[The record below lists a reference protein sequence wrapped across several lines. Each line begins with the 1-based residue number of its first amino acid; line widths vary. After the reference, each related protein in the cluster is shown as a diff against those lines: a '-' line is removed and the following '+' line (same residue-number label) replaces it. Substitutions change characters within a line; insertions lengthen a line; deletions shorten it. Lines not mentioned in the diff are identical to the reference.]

1 MTVTR
6 PPAVAGLFYP
16 HDPKELRRVVDDA
29 LAEARPPAL
38 TSRAVISPHAGYVY
52 SGALAAT
59 AIACLPRQ
67 TRRVLVL
74 CPCHRVGIDGMAL
87 AGADMHA
94 TPLGDIPTDQ
104 DLTEQIASH
113 PSVVTAPIVHQ
124 AEHSIEVQ
132 LPFLQR
138 HLNDGFSIV
147 PVAVGH
153 VPPTAVADIIEIA
166 WQHDDTAVVV
176 SSDLSHYL
184 PYHQARAVDADTLQR
199 IRTLDGPLSG
209 EQACG
214 AYPVSG
220 LIEFARRHD
229 LTPVILDSCNSGD
242 TAGDRH
248 RVVGY
253 GALALRP
260 ASALPALAYNAIA
273 TRLGKPSIAVPDTDE
288 DLESEGATFVTLER
302 GGHLRGCIG
311 SLLAHRPLR
320 DDVEYNARAAAFS
333 DSRFR
338 PLSARELPHLD
349 VEVSLLSAP
358 KPMTD
363 TPGLGRAEVE
373 ARLRPGIDGVTLS
386 QGPRRA
392 TFLPQVWDEL
402 PGPREFVSALLRK
415 GGWPHWDPR
424 ITVETYQVTSF
435 HLPRQ

>member
-16 HDPKELRRVVDDA
+16 HDPHELRRVVDDA
-29 LAEARPPAL
+29 LAQAQPSAL
-38 TSRAVISPHAGYVY
+38 TSRMVISPHAGYIY

-59 AIACLPRQ
+59 AISCLPRQ
-67 TRRVLVL
+67 IRRVLIL
-74 CPCHRVGIDGMAL
+74 GPCHRVGIDGMAL

-94 TPLGDIPTDQ
+94 TPLGDIPTDH
-104 DLTEQIASH
+104 DLTDQIVSH
-113 PSVVTAPIVHQ
+113 PSVVTAPVVHQ

-138 HLNDGFSIV
+138 HLDDGFTIV
-147 PVAVGH
+147 PLAVGR
-153 VPPTAVADIIEIA
+153 VSASAVAEIIEMA
-166 WQHDDTAVVV
+166 WHHQDTAVVV

-184 PYHQARAVDADTLQR
+184 PYAQARAVDADTVHR
-199 IRTLDGPLSG
+199 ILTLDGPLSG
-209 EQACG
+209 DQACG

-220 LIEFARRHD
+220 LIEFARRHH
-229 LTPVILDSCNSGD
+229 LAPVVLDSCNSGD
-242 TAGDRH
+242 TAGDRS

-253 GALALRP
+253 GALAVRP
-260 ASALPALAYNAIA
+260 ASALPALAYNSIA
-273 TRLGKPSIAVPDTDE
+273 TRLGMPSIAVPDTDE
-288 DLESEGATFVTLER
+288 DLDSEGATFVTLER

-311 SLLAHRPLR
+311 SLLAHRRLR
-320 DDVEYNARAAAFS
+320 DDVQYNAQAAAFS
-333 DSRFR
+333 DSRFQ
-338 PLSARELPHLD
+338 PLSARELPLLD
-349 VEVSLLSAP
+349 IEVSLLSAP
-358 KPMTD
+358 SPISGS
-363 TPGLGRAEVE
+363 PGLERNEVE

-402 PGPREFVSALLRK
+402 PNPREFVSALLHK
-415 GGWPHWDPR
+415 GGWPNWDPR